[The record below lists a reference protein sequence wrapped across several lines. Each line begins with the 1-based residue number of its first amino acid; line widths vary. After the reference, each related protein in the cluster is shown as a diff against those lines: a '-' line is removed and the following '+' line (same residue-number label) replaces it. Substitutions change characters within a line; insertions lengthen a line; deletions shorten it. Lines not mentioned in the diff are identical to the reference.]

1 MSEAAHWDDHYRSG
15 QPPWETGSH
24 STELQRLVAKE
35 YIAPCRVVDLGCGSG
50 INALW
55 LAQQGFDVTGID
67 VSPLAIQQAQ
77 ARAVAG
83 GVTVC
88 FEEDDLLAPRR
99 EYDPFPFFFDRG
111 CYHAVRRV
119 DAAAYVRTLQSLTL
133 PNALGLILAGNSRS
147 THQPGQGPPV
157 VSEEELRGELGTVF
171 EILQLR
177 EFEFDGTPGPTP
189 FLAWSCL
196 VRRT

>member
-15 QPPWETGSH
+15 QPPWETGAPS
-24 STELQRLVAKE
+24 SELAHVIAEQH
-35 YIAPCRVVDLGCGSG
+35 IAPCRVVDVGCGSG

-55 LAQQGFDVTGID
+55 LAQQGFDVTGI
-67 VSPLAIQQAQ
+67 VSPLAIGQAQ
-77 ARAVAG
+77 SRATAAGVAIR
-83 GVTVC
+83 
-88 FEEDDLLAPRR
+88 FEQDDLLALQRP
-99 EYDPFPFFFDRG
+99 YDPFPFFFDRG

-119 DAAAYVRTLQSLTL
+119 DAATYVRTLQRLTQ
-133 PNALGLILAGNSRS
+133 PDARGLLLAGNSRS

-157 VSEEELRGELGTVF
+157 VSEEELRGELGVAF
-171 EILQLR
+171 EIVELR

-196 VRRT
+196 MRRR